1 MTNKMHLGSICILFE
16 DLGFKFRKPITYDDA
31 IVKMT
36 YHYHSNFLFDKIFA
50 DINKTW
56 VLEVCFVPEEMHI
69 DRWERRTSGLFIISD
84 ELSLDLHNPKSI
96 DEATSFVTETIEL
109 AEVL

>member
-1 MTNKMHLGSICILFE
+1 
-16 DLGFKFRKPITYDDA
+16 
-31 IVKMT
+31 MT

-69 DRWERRTSGLFIISD
+69 DRWERSKESGLFLVAG
-84 ELSLDLHNPKSI
+84 ELSLNLHNPDSI
-96 DEATSFVTETIEL
+96 DEATHFVKETMTL
-109 AEVL
+109 AETL